1 MIRPRSKERALRVA
15 VLIAGDFLIGWGAL
29 YAIVELRRNVDL
41 GFTTALLPPEKFALD
56 PPIIL
61 LFGLSLVA
69 ALALSGF
76 YHDRV
81 TPRTRPSIV
90 TALIVQAALT
100 AIGGT
105 ALVRPLP
112 RTVLI
117 AVPILEMIALPL
129 WRRILR
135 TLAPIRPRETFLL
148 GEPHDIEE
156 SLAGLRFV
164 DDRRI
169 RVIESASVDPEH
181 LADPALRERLREA
194 VEVIC
199 VSPGTD
205 ARTRLELLRIR
216 GPRGFMMLA
225 SHADALLA
233 STMLGWI
240 GDQPLVEVA
249 VSCGYGVNAGI
260 KRAIDVAG
268 STLLILLS
276 APVWLFTAVAI
287 WLDDGRPIFIRQKRM
302 GLEGEPYGM
311 WKFRSMRGP
320 AEPEPPATREE
331 VERAKDR
338 ITRVGALLRPY
349 HIDELPQ
356 LINVLTGDMSLVG
369 PRPERPEIVAKILRD
384 VPDFDLRCLV
394 RPGIAGLAQ
403 VSAEYDTRPE
413 VKLRYDL
420 MYMCD
425 WSVWLDLRLML
436 RAVSSSLSG
445 TGL

>member
-15 VLIAGDFLIGWGAL
+15 VLTAGDFLIGWGAL
-29 YAIVELRRNVDL
+29 YAIVELRRNVDVI
-41 GFTTALLPPEKFALD
+41 FTKSLLPPGKFVLD
-56 PPIIL
+56 SRIVL

-69 ALALSGF
+69 SLAISGF
-76 YHDRV
+76 YHHRM
-81 TPRTRPSIV
+81 TPRTRPSIMMALV
-90 TALIVQAALT
+90 VQTALI

-105 ALVRPLP
+105 VLVRPLP
-112 RTVLI
+112 RTVLL
-117 AVPILEMIALPL
+117 AAPLLELFALPL
-129 WRRILR
+129 WRRALR
-135 TLAPIRPRETFLL
+135 VLAPIRPRETILL
-148 GEPHDIEE
+148 GESADIEE
-156 SLAGLRFV
+156 ALAGLRFV

-169 RVIESASVDPEH
+169 RVIRQMRLQPES
-181 LADPALRERLREA
+181 LADAALRARLREA
-194 VEVIC
+194 EEVIC
-199 VSPGTD
+199 VSPDTE
-205 ARTRLELLRIR
+205 ARMRLELLRVR
-216 GPRGFMMLA
+216 GPRGFLMLA

-249 VSCGYGVNAGI
+249 VSCGYGVNAAI
-260 KRAIDVAG
+260 KRSIDVGG
-268 STLLILLS
+268 SLLLILIS
-276 APVWLFTAVAI
+276 APVWILTAAAI
-287 WLDDGRPIFIRQKRM
+287 WIDDGRPILIRQKRM
-302 GLEGEPYGM
+302 GLVGEPYGM
-311 WKFRSMRGP
+311 WKFRSMRGSV
-320 AEPEPPATREE
+320 EPEPPAARDLIEK
-331 VERAKDR
+331 AKGR

-369 PRPERPEIVAKILRD
+369 PRPERPEIVARILLE

-394 RPGIAGLAQ
+394 RPGLAGLAQ